1 MKKLRQDIILSLLIL
16 FTLSGLNAQS
26 TAFDWTRTACSTTES
41 VHLFNE
47 LDAGKVVVLDF
58 VMVPNC
64 GWCIW
69 ASRYLRNVVEPFEQS
84 HPDRVKVYTIGFQN
98 SYTCQQLLDWK
109 NQFNLHADAVF
120 SGDSTEVNYYGGMGM
135 PTVVVVGGSSHQV
148 FYNHQGLLESDTA
161 NVSSAIQ
168 QALLAVS
175 AVNSPVDLL
184 RNGLLVSPNPASG
197 EVMVRLDDSSQ
208 NDWNTPIELLDYNG
222 RILSAVHPGMDGS
235 ARLSTENLTAGVYI
249 IRYRTSEQVMFKKL
263 IVSH

>member
-1 MKKLRQDIILSLLIL
+1 MKKLLHDNILSLLIL

-41 VHLFNE
+41 VNLFNE

-69 ASRYLRNVVEPFEQS
+69 ASRYLKNVVEPFEQS

-120 SGDSTEVNYYGGMGM
+120 CGDSTEMDYYGGMGM
-135 PTVVVVGGSSHQV
+135 PTVVVAGGSSHQV

-161 NVSSAIQ
+161 GVSAAIQ
-168 QALLAVS
+168 EALLSVS
-175 AVNSPVDLL
+175 AVDSPIDLI
-184 RNGLLVSPNPASG
+184 GKALLVSPNPASG
-197 EVMVRLDDSSQ
+197 EVMVRFDNSSQ
-208 NDWNTPIELLDYNG
+208 HDLNIAIELLDYNG
-222 RILSAVHPGMDGS
+222 RILSAVNPGIDGS
-235 ARLSTENLTAGVYI
+235 ARFSTESLAAGVYFV
-249 IRYRTSEQVMFKKL
+249 RYHTSEQVMFKKL
-263 IVSH
+263 IVCH